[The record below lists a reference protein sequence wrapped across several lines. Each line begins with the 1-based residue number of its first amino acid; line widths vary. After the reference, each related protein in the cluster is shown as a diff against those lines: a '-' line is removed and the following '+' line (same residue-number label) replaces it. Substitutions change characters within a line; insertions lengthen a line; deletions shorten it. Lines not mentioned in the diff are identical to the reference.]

1 MFICFFV
8 VPWLFHMKF
17 AFFHEIACSLN
28 ACSITMWSSSLCF
41 WLHFLLMFF
50 LMLIIACLWATAP
63 DRETNF
69 YVSLSPSSSNQIFTV
84 TLWWFSDLVLDLLL
98 SKGEWQEQGSSWNRR
113 RTLCTSAYGHS
124 SVSDCHLSA
133 FLSHMTIVD
142 NLIYKK
148 FYVPAWPTML

>member
-1 MFICFFV
+1 MLFCGALAISYEICIFPWDSMFTKCLLHYHVKFFIMF
-8 VPWLFHMKF
+8 LA
-17 AFFHEIACSLN
+17 AFSVDV
-28 ACSITMWSSSLCF
+28 
-41 WLHFLLMFF
+41 F
-50 LMLIIACLWATAP
+50 LMLIIPCLWATAP

-69 YVSLSPSSSNQIFTV
+69 HVSLSPSSSNQIFTV
-84 TLWWFSDLVLDLLL
+84 TLWRFSDLVLDLLL

>member
-1 MFICFFV
+1 MLAPLPCEV
-8 VPWLFHMKF
+8 LHYLLA
-17 AFFHEIACSLN
+17 AFSVDV
-28 ACSITMWSSSLCF
+28 
-41 WLHFLLMFF
+41 F

-142 NLIYKK
+142 NLIYKN